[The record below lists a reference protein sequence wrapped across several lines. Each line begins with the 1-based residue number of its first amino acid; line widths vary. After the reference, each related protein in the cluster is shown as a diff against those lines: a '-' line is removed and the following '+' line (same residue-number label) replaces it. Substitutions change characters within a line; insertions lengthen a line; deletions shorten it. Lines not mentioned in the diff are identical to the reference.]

1 MQDQHER
8 AVAIPSSYGAPGS
21 GPGVPDVPD
30 VNDTIESENLNA
42 PAPHARPRPGFD
54 DAHDTPEESA

>member
-21 GPGVPDVPD
+21 GPGVPDI
-30 VNDTIESENLNA
+30 NDTIESENLNA
-42 PAPHARPRPGFD
+42 PAPNAGKARPGFD

>member
-21 GPGVPDVPD
+21 GPGVPDV
-30 VNDTIESENLNA
+30 NDTIESENLNA
-42 PAPHARPRPGFD
+42 PAPTSQARPGRD
-54 DAHDTPEESA
+54 DAHDTAEESA